1 MKLSEI
7 KNKIPTPLRRLVEKL
22 ALLLNDDRNDRYTNE
37 EIVSVPVTACLQNK
51 SINYTAK
58 YPDDAIIRERL
69 SESLSVNKIR
79 EMIKR
84 DRPRLREKVI
94 LAFDEHDERFYGD
107 KNTEGVIGVQ
117 PKEGTSWAFS
127 YLAAKIITR
136 DKEYIVDILPLYDRD
151 LEVHTME
158 MMKELVKEYRI
169 DLILIDSGFRDTK
182 LFELIVGL
190 NMHFITKLRTSKNL
204 REKDILCNTAIEY
217 VSIYEKGTYN
227 SVGKALFVYR
237 LRNKKGEEYYLI
249 SDKKDDATTI
259 KDEYRS
265 RWGIE
270 TGFREV
276 NRMEIKTTTKDP
288 TMRYFFYVVS
298 VLMYNIWI
306 SIRSRFSE
314 VVIRLD
320 FLRDVFLKTI
330 NAFMKIRG
338 NLLQI
343 MGVS

>member
-1 MKLSEI
+1 M
-7 KNKIPTPLRRLVEKL
+7 
-22 ALLLNDDRNDRYTNE
+22 ALLLNDDGNDHYTNE

-51 SINYTAK
+51 SISYTAK

-69 SESLSVNKIR
+69 TESLTVHKIR
-79 EMIKR
+79 EMIKK
-84 DRPRLREKVI
+84 DRPRLRGKVT

-151 LEVHTME
+151 LEVHTIG
-158 MMKELVKEYRI
+158 MMNELVKEYKI
-169 DLILIDSGFRDTK
+169 GLILIDSGFRDTK

-190 NMHFITKLRTSKNL
+190 NIHFITKLRTSKNL
-204 REKDILCNTAIEY
+204 REKNIPCNTAIGY
-217 VSIYEKGTYN
+217 ASIYEKGTYN
-227 SVGKALFVYR
+227 SVGKELFVYR

-249 SDKKDDATTI
+249 SDKKDDAATI

-276 NRMEIKTTTKDP
+276 NRMEIKTTTKNP
-288 TMRYFFYVVS
+288 TMRYFFYTIS

-306 SIRSRFSE
+306 CIRSRFPGS
-314 VVIRLD
+314 VIRLD
-320 FLRDVFLKTI
+320 FLRDVLLKTI
-330 NAFMKIRG
+330 SAFMRLGG

-343 MGVS
+343 MGAS

>member
-1 MKLSEI
+1 M
-7 KNKIPTPLRRLVEKL
+7 RKL
-22 ALLLNDDRNDRYTNE
+22 ALLLNDDGNDRYTNE

-51 SINYTAK
+51 SISYTAK

-69 SESLSVNKIR
+69 VESLTVNKIR
-79 EMIKR
+79 EMIRK
-84 DRPRLREKVI
+84 DRPRLRGKVT
-94 LAFDEHDERFYGD
+94 LALDEHDERFYGN
-107 KNTEGVIGVQ
+107 KNSEGIIGVQ

-151 LEVHTME
+151 LEVHAMA
-158 MMKELVKEYRI
+158 MINELVREYRI
-169 DLILIDSGFRDTK
+169 GLILIDSGFRDTK

-190 NMHFITKLRTSKNL
+190 NIHFITKLRTSKNL
-204 REKDILCNTAIEY
+204 REKDIPCNTPIRYA
-217 VSIYEKGTYN
+217 SIYEKGTYN

-249 SDKKDDATTI
+249 SDKKDDATKI

-276 NRMEIKTTTKDP
+276 KRMEIKTTTRNP
-288 TMRYFFYVVS
+288 TIRYFFYVIS

-306 SIRSRFSE
+306 SVRSRFSDSI
-314 VVIRLD
+314 IRLD
-320 FLRDVFLKTI
+320 FLRDVFLKAI
-330 NAFMKIRG
+330 NAFMRIRG

-343 MGVS
+343 MGVE